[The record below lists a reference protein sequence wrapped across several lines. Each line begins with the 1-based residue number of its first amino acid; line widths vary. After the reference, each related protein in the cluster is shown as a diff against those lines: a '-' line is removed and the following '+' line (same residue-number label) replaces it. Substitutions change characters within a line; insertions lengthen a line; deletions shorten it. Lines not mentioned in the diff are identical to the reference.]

1 MIVKLKEPI
10 KLGGISGNGQTIT
23 ELDLKLETLKG
34 SHIIELE
41 TGFRRLYRGE
51 YVPVTNLDARY
62 QIMVAG
68 RVSGYNPIEL
78 AEALSAPDF
87 VEVTTTVQNFLLG
100 SGSAETTIPAKPT
113 GS

>member
-1 MIVKLKEPI
+1 MIVKLSNPV
-10 KLGGISGNGQTIT
+10 KLGGMSGNGTEIT

-34 SHIIELE
+34 KDIIELE

-51 YVPVTNLDARY
+51 YIPVTNLDARY

-78 AEALSAPDF
+78 AEALDGPDF
-87 VEVTTTVQNFLLG
+87 VEVCTTVQNFLLK
-100 SGSAETTIPAKPT
+100 SGS
-113 GS
+113 